1 MHNHIAYTQ
10 IPISFAIHLSLT
22 EDSLNKTLD
31 YSHSHHDTNLPQGA
45 TVADEAD
52 NSRAKVTPHTPPSLS
67 LFVTH
72 RLNCIFI
79 LYLQR
84 RFLMHNKAAQPF
96 IDYFRSSNRLIT
108 VDVSSGAM
116 EPIWD
121 KVHEVFTDMDMI
133 AWRPVDSVLVFA
145 MGNKFEIFE
154 ICCVRKATEVVK
166 FDIVFL

>member
-1 MHNHIAYTQ
+1 
-10 IPISFAIHLSLT
+10 
-22 EDSLNKTLD
+22 
-31 YSHSHHDTNLPQGA
+31 
-45 TVADEAD
+45 
-52 NSRAKVTPHTPPSLS
+52 
-67 LFVTH
+67 
-72 RLNCIFI
+72 
-79 LYLQR
+79 
-84 RFLMHNKAAQPF
+84 MHNKAAQPF